1 MRVVEENARIAE
13 RQYSG
18 VQEVDVVIDW
28 FRGKRIRNGISR
40 IRERIVRNGKSW
52 SDLLKLD

>member
-1 MRVVEENARIAE
+1 MRVVEENARIAK

-18 VQEVDVVIDW
+18 VQEVDVVIDR

-40 IRERIVRNGKSW
+40 IRERIGEKRQVLGRIR
-52 SDLLKLD
+52 